1 MRGELACWPDAQ
13 HSSVEALPQPGL
25 RGVGLDG
32 GGLVAVHD
40 GHACLEVDGVRD
52 VPAAL
57 LVLNIRDLV
66 IPKGLTHR
74 AAQDPEVLPCCLQKL
89 LKNFLRH
96 SCGPF
101 A

>member
-1 MRGELACWPDAQ
+1 MEKLRRPLVLSRSLGADLTHEHVRGELACWPDAE
-13 HSSVEALPQPGL
+13 HPSVEALPQPGL

-57 LVLNIRDLV
+57 LVLNIRELV
-66 IPKGLTHR
+66 IPGLT
-74 AAQDPEVLPCCLQKL
+74 L
-89 LKNFLRH
+89 LSKI
-96 SCGPF
+96 
-101 A
+101 